1 MATQTEIINFVET
14 LNAALAKYNSD
25 QGHKWQTI
33 IEPIFGKK
41 YAKLIKSENH
51 GGNIVG
57 RSAFCFIDLATG
69 DILKA
74 ASWAAPAKGVRGNIA
89 KGLGGLT
96 PYGAIYF
103 K

>member
-1 MATQTEIINFVET
+1 MATQTEILAFVET
-14 LNAALAKYNSD
+14 LNAKLAEYNTA
-25 QGHKWQTI
+25 QGFKWQTI

-41 YAKLIKSENH
+41 YAKLAKSENH

-57 RSAFCFIDLATG
+57 RSAYCFINIETG